1 MIRSGANPL
10 KIALRRSSGLVFSIR
25 ILLVQPYHKSN
36 VKTRGKIYMSQL
48 TLPLMAALTSDG
60 HDVRVV
66 DENVEPIDFDQPVD
80 LVGITALTPIA
91 PRAYEV
97 ADEFRRRG
105 ATVVLGGVHPSLMAD
120 EAQEHADAVVV
131 GEAEETWP
139 IVIADLEKGELKRRY
154 TADHKP
160 DLVNL
165 PVPRRDLMKK
175 DAYLNIP
182 KVETS
187 RGCPFRCSFCSTTVF
202 YGPRMRFRPVEDV
215 IAEVKGIGNRFF
227 FFTDNNIT
235 ANKKYAKRL
244 FRELAKLEVY
254 WLSQGSIDMAD
265 DLELMQLAHESGCV
279 GMLVGFESLSE
290 ENIAEMGKNASNRV
304 EEYAEKIKIFHDHQI
319 GLIGCF
325 VFGFDGDDNTVFKK
339 TVDFIMRNNVDCPQL
354 TVLTPYPGTS
364 LRDELQAQGRI
375 LHSRW
380 EKYDVGNVVFQP
392 KQMTPEELQ
401 AGYNWAC
408 EKVYSW
414 PSIVKRGLRS
424 LSYMKNPYR
433 SFVFAKNNG
442 VYRKLYEVSQQD

>member
-1 MIRSGANPL
+1 
-10 KIALRRSSGLVFSIR
+10 
-25 ILLVQPYHKSN
+25 
-36 VKTRGKIYMSQL
+36 MSQL
-48 TLPLMAALTSDG
+48 TLPLMAALTPSD
-60 HDVRVV
+60 HEISVV
-66 DENVEPIDFDQPVD
+66 DENVEPIDFDAPVD

-105 ATVVLGGVHPSLMAD
+105 VKVALGGVHPSLMAE
-120 EAQEHADAVVV
+120 EAAAHADAVVV
-131 GEAEETWP
+131 GESEDSWP
-139 IVIADLEKGELKRRY
+139 QLISDAANGGMKKLY
-154 TADHKP
+154 TAETKP

-175 DAYLNIP
+175 DQYLNIP

-187 RGCPFRCSFCSTTVF
+187 RGCPYRCSFCSTTVF

-215 IAEVKGIGNRFF
+215 VAEVKSIGHRFV

-244 FRELAKLEVY
+244 FRELAPLGIY

-265 DLELMQLAHESGCV
+265 DLELMELAVASGCV

-290 ENIAEMGKNASNRV
+290 ENIAEMGKKASNQV
-304 EEYAEKIKIFHDHQI
+304 EEYEEKIRIFHRHKI

-325 VFGFDGDDNTVFKK
+325 VFGFDGDDKSVFKK
-339 TVDFIMRNNVDCPQL
+339 TVDFIRRNNVDCPQL
-354 TVLTPYPGTS
+354 TVLTPFPGTA
-364 LRDELQAQGRI
+364 LRDEMEAQGRL

-392 KQMTPEELQ
+392 KQMTPQELQ
-401 AGYNWAC
+401 EGYNWSC
-408 EKVYSW
+408 EQVYSRRAIW
-414 PSIVKRGLRS
+414 MRALRS
-424 LSYMKNPYR
+424 IKYMKQPYR
-433 SFVFAKNNG
+433 SFVFAKNSSI
-442 VYRKLYEVSQQD
+442 YRRLYQVSQED